1 MEKKLERLDKRIE
14 RIKAE
19 LANLGEM
26 RPGSLTRQK
35 RGEAGTY
42 YQLSYT
48 HIGKG
53 RTEYV
58 RPEFAP
64 QIKKQIANY
73 RRFRRLIETW
83 VNLEIERSKT
93 KMELEKKKAT

>member
-1 MEKKLERLDKRIE
+1 METKLERMEERIK

-19 LANLGEM
+19 LAEVGEM

-48 HIGKG
+48 HMGKG
-53 RTEYV
+53 RTEYI
-58 RPEFAP
+58 RPESAP
-64 QIKKQIANY
+64 EIKKQIANY
-73 RRFRRLIETW
+73 RRFKKLTEKW

-93 KMELEKKKAT
+93 RMELEKKKAT

>member
-19 LANLGEM
+19 LEKLGEM

-48 HIGKG
+48 HMGKG

-73 RRFRRLIETW
+73 RRFRKLIETW

-93 KMELEKKKAT
+93 KMELEKKKTT